1 MQAAKSGR
9 SDVRIS
15 ACAYSQHGRRIQFGR
30 SKQPG
35 GMQLKARA
43 TAWLRDSVNPEGR
56 LNRQAGRKRLT
67 GRQKHPTHL
76 A

>member
-9 SDVRIS
+9 SGVRIS

-35 GMQLKARA
+35 GIQLKARA
-43 TAWLRDSVNPEGR
+43 TAWLRDSVNPQGR

-67 GRQKHPTHL
+67 GRQKHPTRL

>member
-9 SDVRIS
+9 SGVRIS
-15 ACAYSQHGRRIQFGR
+15 ACAYSQHGKRIQFGR
-30 SKQPG
+30 SQQPG
-35 GMQLKARA
+35 GMRLKARA